1 MHSREGLPVVI
12 VPDGL
17 EVEFLSGKKII
28 HPSQVFKSV
37 LDFVLKEFKDS
48 DILLAPANHFGTGQ
62 YEEDIAFQYCKTQ
75 NPNIKSL
82 YKPSRPATNGY
93 IDTRGNARELRD
105 ALVLDDMWPE
115 KGIILVSAAL
125 HSRRALICFKKEG
138 FHVSESI
145 AVKCTRNNKFKLVN
159 RLWYYRYP
167 VIHRVYE
174 ALATILD
181 LLRPRREFLK

>member
-1 MHSREGLPVVI
+1 MHQHEGLPVVI

-28 HPSQVFKSV
+28 HPSQIYKSV
-37 LDFVLKEFKDS
+37 LDFVLKEFKCS
-48 DILLAPANHFGTGQ
+48 NILLAPANHFGTGK
-62 YEEDIAFQYCKTQ
+62 YEEDVAFQYCKTQ

-82 YKPSRPATNGY
+82 YKPNRPDKNGY

-115 KGIILVSAAL
+115 TGIILVSAEL

-145 AVKCTRNNKFKLVN
+145 AVKCASTNKFKLVN

-167 VIHRVYE
+167 VIHRLYE
-174 ALATILD
+174 MLATILD
-181 LLRPRREFLK
+181 LLRPRRGFE